1 MEIAGY
7 NMPEEL
13 YYDQYHFWTRVD
25 GDELVIG
32 MDDFAEKLAGQ
43 IVFVQLPF
51 VGKAVTAGKKFAKV
65 ESGKWLG
72 TVYSPTDGEITAVN
86 EELEANPTLINADC
100 YGKGWMYRI
109 KPTDMSQINSLIHG
123 GKDVLEAWLQED
135 IKKFKKD

>member
-65 ESGKWLG
+65 ESGKRLG
-72 TVYSPTDGEITAVN
+72 TVYSPADGEITAVN

-109 KPTDMSQINSLIHG
+109 KPADMSQINTLIHG

>member
-43 IVFVQLPF
+43 IVYQDMELAEGMQAGMHSRGYQDAYLPGQETRIRF
-51 VGKAVTAGKKFAKV
+51 FHEV
-65 ESGKWLG
+65 LND
-72 TVYSPTDGEITAVN
+72 Y
-86 EELEANPTLINADC
+86 LE
-100 YGKGWMYRI
+100 GRR
-109 KPTDMSQINSLIHG
+109 
-123 GKDVLEAWLQED
+123 
-135 IKKFKKD
+135 